1 MPGQHFHSYST
12 CAKGQT
18 ASIHAISL
26 LEVCMEIPLVKDF
39 SRAVERRRRLF
50 VAVEFEIEKNKP
62 LLFHVGDAADLR
74 LSFSLSAFVVARNF
88 FCIQYISIFFYTGIY
103 LILILTYSGYISY
116 REHFLFFISKYCFLL
131 IKTGKY
137 YVRDLAQTGLVSLI
151 SQMISLHHV
160 PPVFH
165 GKRYE

>member
-39 SRAVERRRRLF
+39 SRAAERRRRLF

-62 LLFHVGDAADLR
+62 LLFHVGDAAGLR

-116 REHFLFFISKYCFLL
+116 REHFLFFYPQILLPTYKNWEILRQRPRANRSCVTDITNDFL
-131 IKTGKY
+131 TSCP
-137 YVRDLAQTGLVSLI
+137 TCVSRKAL
-151 SQMISLHHV
+151 
-160 PPVFH
+160 
-165 GKRYE
+165 